1 MEKELQPET
10 GVPVDTST
18 PTKDISLSSNE
29 NGSSHDST
37 TDVAPPAPAAEET
50 SPESSRSSLHTIV
63 IMCSL
68 CAALFL
74 AALDITIVTTALPT
88 ITHYF
93 QSDSGY
99 TWIGSAYLLTAA
111 AFTPSWGKLSDIWG
125 RKPILL
131 IAAGVFFIGSTLAA
145 TSVSISMLIAARAI
159 QGIGGGGL
167 VVLVNICVS
176 DLFSMRNRG
185 KYLGFIAVV
194 WAVASALGPILG
206 GVFAEK
212 VSWRWCFYIN
222 LPITGTVFILLWML
236 LKLDNPKTPVWDGL
250 KAVDWVGSITM
261 IGGTLMILLG
271 LDFGGVSYPWSSATV
286 ICLII
291 FGVVVIA
298 LFIVNEWRFA
308 KYPVIP
314 LRIFKHSSNIAA
326 LGVCFCHGFVFI
338 AGSYYLPLYFQSVI
352 GAGPLLSGAYL
363 LPYIVSFSFV
373 SYATGILIKR
383 SGKYLPTVWL
393 GLAIMTLG
401 FGLFIDLPL
410 SATWSKII
418 LYQIVAGIGVGQNF
432 NSPLVAL
439 QTLVKPG
446 DIATAT
452 ATFFFTRI
460 LSTSI
465 SVVIGSV
472 VFQNEMQ
479 KQQPSLIAA
488 LGPETANVLSGG
500 SAAASVDVISQLPDG
515 QRDVARAA
523 FHHSL
528 KIMWIVYVAFAG
540 LGLAIGFF
548 IGNQILS
555 KDHTVTKTG
564 LKEEEGKRQ
573 EELEKRK
580 GVNNIEAGEV
590 EGS

>member
-1 MEKELQPET
+1 
-10 GVPVDTST
+10 
-18 PTKDISLSSNE
+18 
-29 NGSSHDST
+29 
-37 TDVAPPAPAAEET
+37 
-50 SPESSRSSLHTIV
+50 
-63 IMCSL
+63 
-68 CAALFL
+68 
-74 AALDITIVTTALPT
+74 
-88 ITHYF
+88 
-93 QSDSGY
+93 
-99 TWIGSAYLLTAA
+99 
-111 AFTPSWGKLSDIWG
+111 
-125 RKPILL
+125 
-131 IAAGVFFIGSTLAA
+131 
-145 TSVSISMLIAARAI
+145 
-159 QGIGGGGL
+159 
-167 VVLVNICVS
+167 
-176 DLFSMRNRG
+176 
-185 KYLGFIAVV
+185 
-194 WAVASALGPILG
+194 
-206 GVFAEK
+206 
-212 VSWRWCFYIN
+212 
-222 LPITGTVFILLWML
+222 
-236 LKLDNPKTPVWDGL
+236 
-250 KAVDWVGSITM
+250 
-261 IGGTLMILLG
+261 
-271 LDFGGVSYPWSSATV
+271 
-286 ICLII
+286 
-291 FGVVVIA
+291 
-298 LFIVNEWRFA
+298 
-308 KYPVIP
+308 
-314 LRIFKHSSNIAA
+314 
-326 LGVCFCHGFVFI
+326 
-338 AGSYYLPLYFQSVI
+338 
-352 GAGPLLSGAYL
+352 
-363 LPYIVSFSFV
+363 
-373 SYATGILIKR
+373 
-383 SGKYLPTVWL
+383 
-393 GLAIMTLG
+393 
-401 FGLFIDLPL
+401 
-410 SATWSKII
+410 
-418 LYQIVAGIGVGQNF
+418 VAGIGVGQNF